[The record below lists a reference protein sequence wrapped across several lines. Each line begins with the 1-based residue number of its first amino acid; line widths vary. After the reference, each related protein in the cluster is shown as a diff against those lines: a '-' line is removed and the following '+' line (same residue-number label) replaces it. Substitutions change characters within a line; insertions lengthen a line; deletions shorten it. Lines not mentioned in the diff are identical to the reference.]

1 MVQVLFYALCGG
13 CMVWSMSGVV
23 NWWMSY
29 NVNFGLF
36 TPPFLL
42 PYRQYC
48 VDKGHGRHF
57 RSSILISCRC
67 AQDLGVGPSMI
78 VRFPDPLSWGTCFPA
93 QTVDILLDQ
102 DEGSQTENIH
112 LIRIFKLPLSLRFK
126 LKNFFVPF
134 QTDNEHITQ
143 FLFVAREALKHYFR
157 WER

>member
-1 MVQVLFYALCGG
+1 MFLGLE
-13 CMVWSMSGVV
+13 S
-23 NWWMSY
+23 SY
-29 NVNFGLF
+29 FAKSSQSSPSSQPENLA
-36 TPPFLL
+36 
-42 PYRQYC
+42 RW
-48 VDKGHGRHF
+48 VD
-57 RSSILISCRC
+57 
-67 AQDLGVGPSMI
+67 AV
-78 VRFPDPLSWGTCFPA
+78 PA
-93 QTVDILLDQ
+93 QTLDILLDQ